1 MPPPCQAAD
10 PVPALDRYIRQN
22 EEELAEIKKQRRAG
36 RPPTAREELL
46 KFQMAQLETEYQ
58 EQGFYVPDITNPT
71 NVALLARWDGSSW
84 PFLVNVAW
92 ANITAAGQ
100 VRPAKFP
107 PSGNNGAK
115 N

>member
-58 EQGFYVPDITNPT
+58 EQGFCACNQC
-71 NVALLARWDGSSW
+71 L
-84 PFLVNVAW
+84 
-92 ANITAAGQ
+92 
-100 VRPAKFP
+100 
-107 PSGNNGAK
+107 
-115 N
+115 